1 MFESECNTLF
11 TLRLCTLGFWLVNSV
26 KGCRFRS
33 VKAVAQERFTFTAVI
48 ERVLPACVPSVWQRP
63 VSGRCLHCET
73 LYRSQVLLVKC
84 QIFFSSFRTHLQSN
98 LSTDLFIRVLQVKPM
113 IRLDFTFENYLT
125 FRVSECIFNVS
136 YNPSQYYVV
145 LPLLDFVA
153 SNYPIHYCFFPVMSV
168 FCKIWGPGQVFL
180 YI

>member
-1 MFESECNTLF
+1 
-11 TLRLCTLGFWLVNSV
+11 
-26 KGCRFRS
+26 
-33 VKAVAQERFTFTAVI
+33 
-48 ERVLPACVPSVWQRP
+48 
-63 VSGRCLHCET
+63 
-73 LYRSQVLLVKC
+73 
-84 QIFFSSFRTHLQSN
+84 
-98 LSTDLFIRVLQVKPM
+98 M

-168 FCKIWGPGQVFL
+168 FCKIWGPGQAFL